1 MSQVIWSQWEDLVV
15 PAGFTKLT
23 PTSTPLDSADLSAIT
38 FYVPQYMGGRKA
50 LLHVPNMP
58 NLQYLQVPNAGFED
72 ALEFLRPGM
81 VLCNARGVHDA
92 STAELAVALAI
103 SSRRG
108 FYDFAQAQAAGKWA
122 NKRYPAFN
130 DSKIGIIG
138 AGSIAKTLA
147 SYLAP
152 YDVEVTLFSRSG
164 SDGSV
169 KMSELDSRLPEL
181 DILFLVL
188 PLNEESKNLFD
199 ASRLAKMK
207 DGAVLVNV
215 GRGPIVDTDALIA
228 ELNSGRLFAGLDVTN
243 PEPLPEGHPLWSA
256 KNLVLSPHV
265 GGNSTAFD
273 SRAKKLVTAQLE
285 RLVQGEELLNIVA
298 RG

>member
-1 MSQVIWSQWEDLVV
+1 MTHKVWTQWEDLKV
-15 PAGFTKLT
+15 PAGIEALNPKNFPLE
-23 PTSTPLDSADLSAIT
+23 TSDLSQIS
-38 FYVPQYMGGRKA
+38 FYVVPYMSGRKGLEFTSA
-50 LLHVPNMP
+50 MT
-58 NLQYLQVPNAGFED
+58 NLETLQVPNAGFDD
-72 ALEFLRPGM
+72 ALEFLKPG
-81 VLCNARGVHDA
+81 VTLCNARGVHDA

-188 PLNEESKNLFD
+188 PLNEASKNLFD